1 VTGFGFNSRYK
12 LKKTDEFSSVFSF
25 RKRISG
31 KVLALH
37 YMPTTLGYPRL
48 GVVVG
53 KKIAKRAVDRNY
65 MKRVLRELF
74 RVERET
80 LNSADLLIRPLTAYT
95 RSDFDL
101 VKREFM
107 HLLEKSRQRNTV

>member
-12 LKKTDEFSSVFSF
+12 LKKTDEFSSVFNF
-25 RKRISG
+25 RRRISG
-31 KVLALH
+31 NVLALH
-37 YMPTTLGYPRL
+37 FMPNTLGYARL

-74 RVERET
+74 RMERESLVAT
-80 LNSADLLIRPLTAYT
+80 DLLVRPLKAY
-95 RSDFDL
+95 RRDDFER
-101 VKREFM
+101 VRGEFLQ
-107 HLLEKSRQRNTV
+107 LLDKSRQRNLA